1 MNTMNH
7 SVVKL
12 FCLSLVLLF
21 LGNSNTYA
29 QDAKCA
35 EFFRAM
41 EYEKAVEEYAERDA
55 AAAARREKVKE
66 RENSLLLDLDAQG
79 DPLLRSVTPE
89 LDILTPAVVRD
100 GLVRQTSQKI
110 YSEMKAQQATAMDS
124 SVVAENSGEEGQ
136 ERGDSSPEADGSVS
150 PAVTAAPAVAAD

>member
-41 EYEKAVEEYAERDA
+41 EYEKAVLCL
-55 AAAARREKVKE
+55 EKNK
-66 RENSLLLDLDAQG
+66 
-79 DPLLRSVTPE
+79 P
-89 LDILTPAVVRD
+89 
-100 GLVRQTSQKI
+100 TS
-110 YSEMKAQQATAMDS
+110 
-124 SVVAENSGEEGQ
+124 
-136 ERGDSSPEADGSVS
+136 ADGWRMLGEAYRLSGKAS
-150 PAVTAAPAVAAD
+150 KAFRSMTEC